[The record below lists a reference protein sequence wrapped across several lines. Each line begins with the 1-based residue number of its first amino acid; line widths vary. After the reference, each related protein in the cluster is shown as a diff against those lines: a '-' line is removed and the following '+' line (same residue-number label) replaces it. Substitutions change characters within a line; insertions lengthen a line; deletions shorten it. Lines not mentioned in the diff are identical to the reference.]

1 VIYKR
6 CYYKRKLFFSNYD
19 APGGIKVTKV
29 DAMKKMRI
37 FAGLVIVGMVL
48 ACASTEV
55 PRELDLDDAIL
66 MASRDINDKLPAGT
80 KVALINFSSP
90 SDVFSLY
97 VLEEMTTHLVRSRN
111 LVVVDRREIDRIRA
125 EMDFQ
130 LSGDVSDDSAQR
142 IGMMLGAQSIV
153 TGSIITMGDVHRFRT
168 SVINVTTAAIE
179 TSFSISINDTAQIQ
193 FLLAQHTDRPAPQV
207 AALHAPPAAPAQPAA
222 PAAPELR
229 EFRIGDIGPAGGI
242 IFFDSGNNAG
252 GWRFLEAAPVEAEFR
267 APWSVRLGSVRN
279 MVRETQGDIGSGRR
293 NTQLIVEKLRQTG
306 GEWDSAAIKIAELEI
321 NGFSDWFLPS
331 TGELDLMYGNLMRR
345 GLGDFSND
353 WYWSST
359 EHRRG
364 PDLGWGVVAQNFGNG
379 EISVAQIGIFGDERS
394 RSHLVRPIR
403 QVPGPTPARASV
415 DPPFGAAGIAEAD
428 GGPRVGWG
436 TKILGG
442 LLAGGLLGYIA
453 WVVMA
458 NPDSAPSMSPSAR
471 GFR

>member
-1 VIYKR
+1 VIYKI
-6 CYYKRKLFFSNYD
+6 CYYKRKLLFSNFE
-19 APGGIKVTKV
+19 APGEIKVAKV
-29 DAMKKMRI
+29 DSMKKMWI
-37 FAGLVIVGMVL
+37 FAGLVIVGMML

-55 PRELDLDDAIL
+55 PRELDLDDAIR
-66 MASRDINDKLPAGT
+66 MASRDINDTLPAGT

-90 SDVFSLY
+90 SDIFSLY

-130 LSGDVSDDSAQR
+130 LSGDVSDESAQR

-153 TGSIITMGDVHRFRT
+153 TGSIITMGDIHRFRT
-168 SVINVTTAAIE
+168 NVINVTTAAIE

-193 FLLAQHTDRPAPQV
+193 FLLAQRTDRPTPQV
-207 AALHAPPAAPAQPAA
+207 AAVHAPQAAPAPEVPAYVPALAQPPAAS
-222 PAAPELR
+222 ELR

-252 GWRFLEAAPVEAEFR
+252 GWRFLEAAPAEAEIQ
-267 APWSVRLGSVRN
+267 APWSVRYTRVSDTRA
-279 MVRETQGDIGSGRR
+279 EIGSGRR
-293 NTQLIVEKLRQTG
+293 NTQLILESFRRTP
-306 GEWDSAAIKIAELEI
+306 GEWDTAAQLADDLVF
-321 NGFSDWFLPS
+321 NGFDDWFLPS
-331 TGELDLMYGNLMRR
+331 QGELDQMFGNLRR
-345 GLGDFSND
+345 RNIGDFRNE
-353 WYWSST
+353 WYWSSST
-359 EHRRG
+359 
-364 PDLGWGVVAQNFGNG
+364 GWGDRPYRQYFRDGQLGSTQTHTN
-379 EISVAQIGIFGDERS
+379 R
-394 RSHLVRPIR
+394 HLVRPIR
-403 QVPGPTPARASV
+403 QVPGPNPARASV
-415 DPPFGAAGIAEAD
+415 DPHFGAAGIAEAD
-428 GGPRVGWG
+428 DGPRVGWG